1 MREDLIYE
9 NLCFLHIEQWGGL
22 LLHEKGK
29 GHFHWDVSHP
39 GNSYPIE
46 ENPRDK
52 VEFRIE
58 AVSLNAKSMEKLTPL
73 EFEKFAT
80 FSHTNSGHLI
90 SISTVHNCL
99 IR

>member
-1 MREDLIYE
+1 MKKKSVI
-9 NLCFLHIEQWGGL
+9 FT
-22 LLHEKGK
+22 
-29 GHFHWDVSHP
+29 
-39 GNSYPIE
+39 GNSYPVE

-80 FSHTNSGHLI
+80 FFSHKFWSPDLH
-90 SISTVHNCL
+90 
-99 IR
+99 